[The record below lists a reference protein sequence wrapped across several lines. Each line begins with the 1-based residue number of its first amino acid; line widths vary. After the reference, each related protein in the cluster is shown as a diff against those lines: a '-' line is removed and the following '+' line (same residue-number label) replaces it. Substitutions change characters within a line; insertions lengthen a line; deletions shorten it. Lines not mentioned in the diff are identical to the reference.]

1 MLLPE
6 LAAATQDSEVS
17 KARQVSREAAALLMG
32 KEGKPSWP
40 HGVAALQGDPF
51 ITPFPS
57 LLVKGEDAAAPVQG
71 GLTPQCS

>member
-40 HGVAALQGDPF
+40 HGVAALQGESLHHPLPQPF
-51 ITPFPS
+51 
-57 LLVKGEDAAAPVQG
+57 GEG
-71 GLTPQCS
+71 